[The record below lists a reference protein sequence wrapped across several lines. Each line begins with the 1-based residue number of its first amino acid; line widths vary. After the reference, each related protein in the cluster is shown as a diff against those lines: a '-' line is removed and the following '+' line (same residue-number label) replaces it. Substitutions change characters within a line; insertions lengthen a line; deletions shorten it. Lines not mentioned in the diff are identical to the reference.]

1 VKQLEAA
8 PRCPFHAPLL
18 TCQAIPFCPS
28 PIDTGLPFC
37 TTSVRCRPVRWLVH
51 GKLTPAVAEALK
63 RHGDA
68 AQDLSSLSLA
78 PGTSP
83 AEVLKVAQKAQLD
96 LMTDDAL
103 MVETLF
109 AEDAPPFN
117 RSVVYLHLEGGDVE
131 QDDAV
136 DRLFTRYKRLTPG
149 RMYTVTGS
157 RVKVRQLAAR

>member
-1 VKQLEAA
+1 M
-8 PRCPFHAPLL
+8 
-18 TCQAIPFCPS
+18 
-28 PIDTGLPFC
+28 
-37 TTSVRCRPVRWLVH
+37 RWLVH
-51 GKLTPAVAEALK
+51 GNLTPAVAAALQ

-68 AQDLSSLSLA
+68 AQDLAGLSLA
-78 PGTSP
+78 TGTSP

-96 LMTDDAL
+96 LMTNDAL

-109 AEDAPPFN
+109 ADDAPPFN

-136 DRLFTRYKRLTPG
+136 DRLFARYKRLTPG

-157 RVKVRQLAAR
+157 RVKVRQLPAK